1 MNDQRDSAGGIE
13 RPTGVAPAEPTF
25 GSDVVAATLR
35 ALGIPYVALNPGSSY
50 RGLHD
55 SLVNFLGNTAPQMLL
70 CLHEEHAADGAG
82 VCQAGCRPAGS
93 TARRAA
99 RADRHRAIL
108 A

>member
-70 CLHEEHAADGAG
+70 CLHEEHAVAIA
-82 VCQAGCRPAGS
+82 QGS
-93 TARRAA
+93 ASATF
-99 RADRHRAIL
+99 AI
-108 A
+108 AS